1 MCGTEDIPSEA
12 RNRRSRK
19 MNTFAINGQKVD
31 DDTAIEFKAN
41 PKRVGKKAWTRYE
54 EYQKSTTI
62 GEYMEITKEDWMIK
76 YRLADLRYDLD
87 HKFLVIVE
95 ETTEE

>member
-1 MCGTEDIPSEA
+1 MELRTCRLKSEIGEVE
-12 RNRRSRK
+12 
-19 MNTFAINGQKVD
+19 MTTFAICGTKVN
-31 DDTAIEFKAN
+31 DDTAIEFKSN
-41 PKRVGKKAWTRYE
+41 PKRVGKLAWTRYE

-76 YRLADLRYDLD
+76 YRLADLRYDLE
-87 HKFLVIVE
+87 HKFLTIVE